1 MGQIAVKRE
10 VWKKMQKTSKKRSAG
25 HARKTVLGAVG
36 PLKNKKTRHQNIKTR
51 HQIIRKQ
58 GRWIKH
64 ALACLKA
71 RWRIYYE
78 LMIS

>member
-1 MGQIAVKRE
+1 
-10 VWKKMQKTSKKRSAG
+10 MQNTSKKRSAS

-36 PLKNKKTRHQNIKTR
+36 PFKNKKARHQNIKTR

-58 GRWIKH
+58 DRWIKH

-71 RWRIYYE
+71 RWRIYIY
-78 LMIS
+78 IYIYI